1 MPGIV
6 VLGAGLR
13 WDLEYHPLQV
23 TRGRFNLDHVS
34 AKVGQDH
41 RRARTGDET
50 REVHYLQSRENVVI
64 WRCVLSFHESLLSAN
79 TSPPLEL
86 CGALLEEGL
95 GALLFVFCPGAQPE

>member
-13 WDLEYHPLQV
+13 RDLEYNPLQV
-23 TRGRFNLDHVS
+23 TSGRLNLDNVS

-41 RRARTGDET
+41 RRGRTGDEA
-50 REVHYLQSRENVVI
+50 REVHYLQSREDIVSC
-64 WRCVLSFHESLLSAN
+64 RRVLSFHKCLLSAK

-86 CGALLEEGL
+86 CGALLQEGL
-95 GALLFVFCPGAQPE
+95 RALLFVFRPGAQPE